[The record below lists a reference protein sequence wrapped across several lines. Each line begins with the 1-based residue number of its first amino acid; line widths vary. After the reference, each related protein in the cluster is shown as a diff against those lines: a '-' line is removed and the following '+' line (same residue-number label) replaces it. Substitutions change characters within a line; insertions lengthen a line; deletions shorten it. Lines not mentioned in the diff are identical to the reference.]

1 MWLWPSSGH
10 GCMLGPYAS
19 APGRGQGRDSMGTR
33 GFVGVVV
40 GGEVKIGYNHFDS
53 YPEELGKNTYRAVQR
68 WQDGGGGE
76 IEHRLGQARALKVV
90 DTGTPPTAEQR
101 DELAK
106 FADLSVGD
114 RSLTDWYCLLRNT
127 QGDIDAI
134 LDCGY
139 LEDAGDFP
147 LDSLFCEWG
156 YLVDFDQRRFEVYE
170 GFRKE
175 PPARGRWAHQ
185 RGDRDPLPTGDT
197 YHPVELIADWP
208 LGALPATLEEF
219 LETVKKASRY
229 ADE

>member
-1 MWLWPSSGH
+1 
-10 GCMLGPYAS
+10 
-19 APGRGQGRDSMGTR
+19 MGTR

-40 GGEVKIGYNHFDS
+40 DGEVKIGYNHFDS

-90 DTGTPPTAEQR
+90 NTSTPPTAEQR
-101 DELAK
+101 DDLAK
-106 FADLSVGD
+106 FADLNVGD

-139 LEDAGDFP
+139 VEDAADFP

-156 YLVDFDQRRFEVYE
+156 YLVDFDKRRFEVYE

-175 PPARGRWAHQ
+175 PTTEGRWAGREPLREENPVGTTYYPVQ
-185 RGDRDPLPTGDT
+185 R
-197 YHPVELIADWP
+197 IADWD
-208 LGALPATLEEF
+208 LGRLPATLEEF